1 MIVTKK
7 KFIANQNNIWESLE
21 ELGQL
26 YKIQKD
32 YQNSYESY
40 DKALKYFNQLKKVKN
55 LMHFEQ
61 QVENRIQIKRNE
73 ILKIL
78 KHSNQSIILVTETND
93 EPASDLI
100 INENLN
106 SIDTKNVEKVEET
119 DKETQE
125 KPLEAEINLKEE
137 RPKILELVP
146 IQEK

>member
-1 MIVTKK
+1 
-7 KFIANQNNIWESLE
+7 
-21 ELGQL
+21 
-26 YKIQKD
+26 
-32 YQNSYESY
+32 
-40 DKALKYFNQLKKVKN
+40 
-55 LMHFEQ
+55 MHFEK

-78 KHSNQSIILVTETND
+78 KHSNQSIMLVTETND

-137 RPKILELVP
+137 RPNILELVP